1 MCKIKKAI
9 YLIKNKVNQRV
20 YIGQSNNPER
30 RFKEHCKQSSETSLI
45 HRAIIKYGVENFT
58 FKVLGWFEDYNEK
71 EKYYINY
78 YRSLAPNGYNILSG
92 GNEPPHLKGDQCSWA
107 KIDEITAERIRK
119 DLLNFKIHRKQI
131 VKKYNVSYD
140 IIRHIN
146 EGDSWKDESLIYPLR
161 PKESELNINRSNE
174 AIKMLIETNL
184 SQKEIGMKIG
194 WGRSAITMINIGKNH
209 RQETLIYPLRENSK
223 KNKELLNL

>member
-71 EKYYINY
+71 EEYYINY

-92 GNEPPHLKGDQCSWA
+92 GNEPPPHLKGNQCSWA

-140 IIRHIN
+140 
-146 EGDSWKDESLIYPLR
+146 
-161 PKESELNINRSNE
+161 
-174 AIKMLIETNL
+174 
-184 SQKEIGMKIG
+184 
-194 WGRSAITMINIGKNH
+194 
-209 RQETLIYPLRENSK
+209 
-223 KNKELLNL
+223 